1 MLFAH
6 FHYLCGTIRP
16 HLRYY
21 HGDDSTLNLMLEML
35 DKIGTV
41 ELFKSEEFQKILC
54 KKIYEL
60 DIVSEFSRNGIPE
73 FYEYVN
79 S

>member
-1 MLFAH
+1 MLFLH
-6 FHYLCGTIRP
+6 FHYLCNTIRP
-16 HLRYY
+16 LVRYY
-21 HGDDSTLNLMLEML
+21 DGDDSSVHLLLEML
-35 DKIGTV
+35 DKIGTI

-54 KKIYEL
+54 KKIYEHKW
-60 DIVSEFSRNGIPE
+60 ISQNIQNGIPE